1 MKKTIWII
9 GCCGGIGK
17 KISTHLREKYDNV
30 CLFDRVSP
38 EQPRLSDEEDFIQAD
53 FSQRIS
59 TIEKCQMAAELYGAP
74 TDLVIAAGQVLSLDF
89 DNTSDED
96 VESLF
101 NNNYMVV
108 FNSLRFFFQY
118 CNKSND
124 IEKSI
129 VIISSNAG
137 NASRPNQIVYASIKA
152 AINSLVRSLA
162 KDWGKYNIR
171 INAIAPGTVIVPR
184 NYESLLIKYPDF
196 PNDYGRPLG
205 KIMRPSNIIPS
216 CLYLLE
222 SDNPITGQIITVDG
236 GSSL

>member
-9 GCCGGIGK
+9 GCYGGIGK
-17 KISTHLREKYDNV
+17 EISAHIRKKYDNV
-30 CLFDRVSP
+30 CLFDIVSP
-38 EQPRLSDEEDFIQAD
+38 EQPKLSDKEAFFQAD

-59 TIEKCQMAAELYGAP
+59 VKEKCQLAAKSYGAP
-74 TDLVIAAGQVLSLDF
+74 TDLVIAAGRVLSLDF
-89 DNTSDED
+89 DNTTDENI
-96 VESLF
+96 ESLF

-108 FNSLRFFFQY
+108 FNSLRFFFKY

-171 INAIAPGTVIVPR
+171 INAIAPGTIIVPR
-184 NYESLLIKYPDF
+184 NHESLIAKYPDF

-205 KIMRPSNIIPS
+205 KIMKPSNILPS
-216 CLYLLE
+216 CLFLLK